1 MSDMGLVESAK
12 LNREVWILRERE
24 RGLRHLTQSKCCTLR
39 PEAELELD
47 RVRTE
52 ISSTFEQ
59 IRRLQL
65 NA

>member
-1 MSDMGLVESAK
+1 MSDVAVFDGTRLK
-12 LNREVWILRERE
+12 RDVWLLLERE
-24 RGLRHLTQSKCCTLR
+24 RGLRHITQSKCCTLR

-47 RVRTE
+47 RVRAE
-52 ISSTFEQ
+52 ISSIFEQ